1 MTIVLTQNMRIAG
14 VEQPPTTKI
23 SLDLAAEADLVQRGA
38 AIRVAPNGR
47 AIPVSRRESVP
58 PPSRVVKRGA
68 NLSRVFTANSGTAST
83 ITIDAASP
91 FGRPAIRVAIPSGNT
106 WTEVGFHELNVPAFN
121 GHVAYRVWLEDYT
134 AISDLRV
141 FVGNAAYA
149 LNSFQQ
155 EFIAASNAF
164 LMNGERVLYAG
175 PTRVN
180 AGGSFVFGSTPLQN
194 TKLRITPVSARTS
207 SVWIDAI
214 EIPEPAPAMFAL
226 TFDDASRSWMTLL
239 LPLLRRYGI
248 KATFNVNTGDL
259 GGNPALFVGAADLQL
274 LAREGHQITAHNV
287 GNLKYTAPPY
297 AGDQTATQYMTDYT
311 TARRALE
318 VLGLSA
324 SDFLFHSYVQG
335 GTDGALMTEM
345 ESDGVRC
352 ARLASLP
359 RLIHYGSGLGREIMA
374 LPTFEL
380 GTSYAPSVVTQGVD
394 SLAEY
399 GGLMIV
405 MGHEVISSG
414 TPVGVQVLASDLEA
428 VLKRVR
434 DYGIDSVTM
443 REAYER
449 LYLAQSIT
457 RPVSAP

>member
-1 MTIVLTQNMRIAG
+1 MTIVTTQIVRIAG
-14 VEQPPTTKI
+14 VDQPANTKL
-23 SLDLAAEADLVQRGA
+23 SLDLAVEADLVQRGV

-47 AIPVSRRESVP
+47 ALPVFRRESVP
-58 PPSRVVKRGA
+58 PPSRLVKRGA
-68 NLSRVFTANSGTAST
+68 NLNRVFTANSGTAST

-121 GHVAYRVWLEDYT
+121 GHVAYRVWVEDYT
-134 AISDLRV
+134 AISEMRAY
-141 FVGNAAYA
+141 VGNSSYA
-149 LNSFQQ
+149 LNSSHQ

-164 LMNGERVLYAG
+164 LMNGERVLYVG
-175 PTRVN
+175 PTRIN
-180 AGGSFVFGSTPLQN
+180 AGGTFVWGSTALQN
-194 TKLRITPVSARTS
+194 TKLRITPVATRTS

-214 EIPEPAPAMFAL
+214 EIPQPAPAMFAL

-248 KATFNVNTGDL
+248 RATFNVNTGDL
-259 GGNPALFVGAADLQL
+259 GGSPALFVGAADVQQ
-274 LAREGHQITAHNV
+274 LAREGHQITSHNV
-287 GNLKYTAPPY
+287 SNLKYTAAPY
-297 AGDQTATQYMTDYT
+297 SGDQTATQYMTDYT

-318 VLGLSA
+318 ALGLPA
-324 SDFLFHSYVQG
+324 SGFMFHSYVQG

-352 ARLASLP
+352 ARLAALP
-359 RLIHYGSGLGREIMA
+359 RLIHYGAGLGREIMA

-380 GTSYAPSVVTQGVD
+380 GTNYAASVVTQGVD

-428 VLKRVR
+428 VLKRVS

-443 REAYER
+443 HEAYER

-457 RPVSAP
+457 RPASAL